1 MDRHT
6 RYDNVK
12 KSFSQ
17 RLGEA
22 NVMPNGMLSAVDDT
36 DLAILAIEK
45 GAQEAQETY
54 EKDR

>member
-22 NVMPNGMLSAVDDT
+22 NVMPDGMLSAIDDT

-45 GAQEAQETY
+45 GAQEAEETY